1 MSNRFNFH
9 TLPGP
14 RGDLTEANIFIHGY
28 SAGHT
33 AGDRRTLLD
42 SIPESIRHYTNIFA
56 FWKSSH
62 FTHFNSTSR
71 KLLGASVRSHWSAGF
86 AALATDRAA
95 HYWRIRSRA
104 VEVGEVL
111 FSQLNEY
118 LLIHHPTI
126 TTINLIGHSL
136 GGRVVVSS
144 LRSRARQ
151 PAHRLA
157 INDVLLM
164 AAAVKVETAEA
175 QQLRSL
181 LKGRLI
187 NAYSRADWTLLMNLD
202 EACLGRNPVEHFENI
217 PIGEFGHSDYW
228 KKLPEV
234 LTYTQ
239 FKTAAGSPS
248 PEAIELAT
256 ATNPAPSLEKP
267 ADEPLM
273 NFELNSPSD
282 IYARI
287 NSELAQVIASLA
299 APSNDETLNQ
309 AQYEARTLLIQHQ
322 QELQQ
327 QLDKLEKNA
336 EWNTFTIA
344 FYGET
349 GAGKSSIIETLRI
362 LLQEPGKLAN
372 QRAFRDLQ
380 SKYGLS
386 EERLQKL
393 QQDLAQADHALG
405 ELTQQLNATLQQ
417 YQTQHDDT
425 LSHITQL
432 KATIAE
438 RKHTASI
445 WQKLLNML
453 RKMPEEKE
461 LAHIEQQLPAIL
473 AARDSATTPLAAQK
487 AEAEREKDSL
497 EKQLQE
503 SEGYLAELNAL
514 ADGEIIGDG
523 RPDFTRQTQRYNFE
537 LDGQTFALLD
547 VPGIEGKEGLVL
559 EEIEQAVQTAHA
571 VFYVTNQ
578 PAPPQTGDEQRKGTL
593 EKIKAHLG
601 AQTEVWTI
609 FNKKITNA
617 KHSLGNRALIS
628 ADEEASL
635 IGLDD
640 KMREHLG
647 EHYRSTF
654 PLTVLPAFLASTD
667 HFAPNSPNAKR
678 RSKILADFGADELLE
693 KSQLRAFI
701 RLLSDKLL
709 SDGNAKIT
717 RANFHKANKA
727 LSQATAKLEEVEST
741 FATLAEKLGVEGQ
754 SAQTQLNRSFS
765 ALKQRL
771 ETGGEQLIDNFGS
784 TVRNAMY
791 ELIDSDIGNDVFK
804 EALQDCMRN
813 QQERL
818 SKQLPEVM
826 SKEVERFK
834 KDAEDI
840 LNRFEQHADDL
851 AAIYNRFSNTGLNE
865 TFEFKIKIDNGIK
878 IAGLL
883 GGLLGI
889 AMAPFT
895 GGASLWFLG
904 LSALSVIV
912 SIGKALIGVFNTD
925 YKKSQQRK
933 ATDDNLHSASKQL
946 RTSLRNGLD
955 SALPQMQ
962 EKIAQLEQ
970 ALQAPGK
977 QTNTLL
983 KLLIDSVKQ
992 LKVLS
997 RQIHNAGTL

>member
-33 AGDRRTLLD
+33 ADDRRTLLD

-104 VEVGEVL
+104 VDVGEVL

-118 LLIHHPTI
+118 LLTHHPTI

-144 LRSRARQ
+144 LRSRAGQ

-175 QQLRSL
+175 QQLRGL

-239 FKTAAGSPS
+239 FKTAVGNSSPD
-248 PEAIELAT
+248 AIELAT
-256 ATNPAPSLEKP
+256 ATNPAPFLEKP

-336 EWNTFTIA
+336 EWNTFTVA

-362 LLQEPGKLAN
+362 LLQEPGKLAS

-393 QQDLAQADHALG
+393 QQDLAQADNALG
-405 ELTQQLNATLQQ
+405 ELTQQLSATLQQ

-425 LSHITQL
+425 LSRISQL
-432 KATIAE
+432 QATIAE

-445 WQKLLNML
+445 WQKFLNML

-487 AEAEREKDSL
+487 AEAEREKGSL
-497 EKQLQE
+497 EKQVQE

-617 KHSLGNRALIS
+617 KHSLGNRALVS
-628 ADEEASL
+628 ADEDASL

-667 HFAPNSPNAKR
+667 HFAPNSANAKR

-701 RLLSDKLL
+701 RLLSDELL

-727 LSQATAKLEEVEST
+727 LSQTTATLEEVEST
-741 FATLAEKLGVEGQ
+741 FVTLAEKLNVEGQ
-754 SAQTQLNRSFS
+754 SAQTQLKGSFS

-771 ETGGEQLIDNFGS
+771 EAGGEQLIDNFGS

-826 SKEVERFK
+826 SKEVDRFK

-851 AAIYNRFSNTGLNE
+851 AAIYSRFSDTGLNE
-865 TFEFKIKIDNGIK
+865 NFEFKIKIDNGIK

-912 SIGKALIGVFNTD
+912 SLGKALIGAFNTN

-933 ATDDNLHSASKQL
+933 ATDDNLHSASMQL
-946 RTSLRNGLD
+946 RASLKDGLD

-970 ALQAPGK
+970 ALQAPGR
-977 QTNTLL
+977 QTNALV
-983 KLLIDSVKQ
+983 KLLTDSVKQ

>member
-33 AGDRRTLLD
+33 ASDRRTLLD

-62 FTHFNSTSR
+62 FTYFNSTSR

-104 VEVGEVL
+104 VDVGEVL
-111 FSQLNEY
+111 LSQLNEY
-118 LLIHHPTI
+118 LLTHHPTI

-175 QQLRSL
+175 QQLRGL

-239 FKTAAGSPS
+239 FKTVEESP
-248 PEAIELAT
+248 PPAAIELA
-256 ATNPAPSLEKP
+256 AAHPAIPLEKP
-267 ADEPLM
+267 VDERLM

-282 IYARI
+282 IYTRI

-299 APSNDETLNQ
+299 SPSNDVTLNQ
-309 AQYEARTLLIQHQ
+309 AQHEARALLTQHQ
-322 QELQQ
+322 QALQQ

-362 LLQEPGKLAN
+362 LLQEPGKLAS

-393 QQDLAQADHALG
+393 QQDLAQADNALG
-405 ELTQQLNATLQQ
+405 ELTQQLSATLQQ
-417 YQTQHDDT
+417 HQTLHDDT
-425 LSHITQL
+425 LSRINDLQ
-432 KATIAE
+432 ATIAE
-438 RKHTASI
+438 RKRTASI
-445 WQKLLNML
+445 WQKLLNLL

-461 LAHIEQQLPAIL
+461 LAHIEQQLPDIL
-473 AARDSATTPLAAQK
+473 AARDSATTPLATQK
-487 AEAEREKDSL
+487 AEVEREKDSL
-497 EKQLQE
+497 EKQLQA
-503 SEGYLAELNAL
+503 SEEHLAELNAL

-537 LDGQTFALLD
+537 LDGQKFALLD

-578 PAPPQTGDEQRKGTL
+578 PAPPQTGDDQRKGTL

-617 KHSLGNRALIS
+617 KHSLGNRALVS
-628 ADEEASL
+628 ADEDASL

-667 HFAPNSPNAKR
+667 HFAPNSANAKR

-701 RLLSDKLL
+701 RLLSDELL

-727 LSQATAKLEEVEST
+727 LSQTTATLEEVEST
-741 FATLAEKLGVEGQ
+741 FVTLAEKLNVEGQ
-754 SAQTQLNRSFS
+754 SAQTQLNGSFS

-771 ETGGEQLIDNFGS
+771 EAGGEQLIDNFGS

-962 EKIAQLEQ
+962 EKIALLEQ
-970 ALQAPGK
+970 ALHAPGK
-977 QTNTLL
+977 QTNALL
-983 KLLIDSVKQ
+983 KLLADSVKQ
-992 LKVLS
+992 LKALS